1 MRVAPSVTIGDEQR
15 IRLLAWSHG
24 RSTPNR
30 LVLRSKVILR
40 AADGL
45 QNQDIADELKV
56 RPETVALWRN
66 RFVAHGLEGIMKD
79 APRPGRKPRIPQKL
93 IDAIIDR
100 TLHTRPHGATH
111 WTTRT
116 LAKEMKVSNFTV

>member
-1 MRVAPSVTIGDEQR
+1 M
-15 IRLLAWSHG
+15 LAWSHG

-116 LAKEMKVSNFTV
+116 LAKEMKVSNFTAQICPSQSFTGRFF